1 MVRRRQI
8 IKGRDRMSNLNI
20 AVHTPA
26 LLGEGPSW
34 DAEHNRLL
42 WVDIES
48 YKVHVYDP
56 ETGRD
61 QAYDVGE
68 HVGAVVPYRGDE
80 VVVALRSGF
89 HTCHLLTGEMKAIED
104 PESDKDT
111 NRFNDGKCD
120 ALGRFWAGTMS
131 MNNESKAGSFY
142 CLEEGKPVRTMFRD
156 VSTSNGLG
164 WSPDEQSMYYIDT
177 PTRSIDRFDFDLEAG
192 DISNRTSVISV
203 PEDFGFPDGMTVDS
217 EGMLWVAHWGGGR
230 VTRWNPHSGELLQ
243 QIEVPAD
250 QVTSCCFGGPDL
262 EDLFI
267 TTART
272 GISEERLAETPNAG
286 SVFVIR
292 PGVKGQQT
300 HAYGRVSQA

>member
-1 MVRRRQI
+1 
-8 IKGRDRMSNLNI
+8 MSDLNI

-48 YKVHVYDP
+48 YKVHVYIP
-56 ETGRD
+56 ATGEDRT
-61 QAYDVGE
+61 YDVGE
-68 HVGAVVPYRGDE
+68 HVGAVVPYHGDE

-89 HTCHLLTGEMKAIED
+89 HTYNLLTGDLQPIED
-104 PESDKDT
+104 PEKGKDN

-131 MNNESKAGSFY
+131 MNNESKAGAFY
-142 CLEEGKPVRTMFRD
+142 CLEEGQPVRTLFRD

-164 WSPDEQSMYYIDT
+164 WSPDQRKMYYIDT
-177 PTRSIDRFDFDLEAG
+177 PTRSIDRFDFDLAAG
-192 DISNRTSVISV
+192 VITNRTSVIAI
-203 PEDFGFPDGMTVDS
+203 PEEFGYPDGMTVDS

-230 VTRWNPHSGELLQ
+230 VTRWNPHTAELLQ

-262 EDLFI
+262 EDLYI
-267 TTART
+267 TTARI
-272 GISEERLAETPNAG
+272 GIQEERLMETPNAG
-286 SVFVIR
+286 SLFVIK
-292 PGVKGQQT
+292 PGVKGQKTYAFGGGAQSDT
-300 HAYGRVSQA
+300 N

>member
-1 MVRRRQI
+1 
-8 IKGRDRMSNLNI
+8 MSDVTV
-20 AVHTPA
+20 AVQTPA

-34 DAEHNRLL
+34 DAENNRLL

-48 YKVHVYDP
+48 FKVHVYDP
-56 ETGRD
+56 ATGQD

-89 HTCHLLTGEMKAIED
+89 HTYHLLTSELQAIED
-104 PESDKDT
+104 PEQDKDT

-120 ALGRFWAGTMS
+120 AKGRFWAGTMS
-131 MNNESKAGSFY
+131 MNNESKAGSLY
-142 CLEEGKPVRTMFRD
+142 CLEQGQPVRTMVQG

-164 WSPDEQSMYYIDT
+164 WSPDRQTMYYIDT
-177 PTRSIDRFDFDLEAG
+177 PTRSIDRFDFDLTAG
-192 DISNRTSVISV
+192 TIQNRTSVIHIA
-203 PEDFGFPDGMTVDS
+203 EEFGFPDGMTVDG

-230 VTRWNPHSGELLQ
+230 VTRWNPHTSELLQ

-262 EDLFI
+262 EELYI
-267 TTART
+267 TTARI
-272 GISEERLAETPNAG
+272 GIKEERLKETPDAG
-286 SVFVIR
+286 SLFVIR
-292 PGVKGQQT
+292 PGVKGQET
-300 HAYGRVSQA
+300 HTYGSQK

>member
-1 MVRRRQI
+1 
-8 IKGRDRMSNLNI
+8 MSNVTV
-20 AVHTPA
+20 AVQTPA

-34 DAEHNRLL
+34 DAENNRLL

-48 YKVHVYDP
+48 FKVHVYDP
-56 ETGRD
+56 ATGQD

-89 HTCHLLTGEMKAIED
+89 YTYHLHTGELLAIED
-104 PESDKDT
+104 PEQNKDT

-120 ALGRFWAGTMS
+120 AQGRFWAGTMS
-131 MNNESKAGSFY
+131 MNNESKAGSLY
-142 CLEEGKPVRTMFRD
+142 CLEQGQPVRTMVQG

-164 WSPDEQSMYYIDT
+164 WSPDRQTMYYIDT
-177 PTRSIDRFDFDLEAG
+177 PTRSIDRFDFDLTAG
-192 DISNRTSVISV
+192 TIHNRTSVIHI
-203 PEDFGFPDGMTVDS
+203 PEEFGFPDGMTVDG

-230 VTRWNPHSGELLQ
+230 VTRWNPHTSELLQ

-262 EDLFI
+262 EELYI
-267 TTART
+267 TTARI
-272 GISEERLAETPNAG
+272 GIKEERLKETPDAG
-286 SVFVIR
+286 SLFVIR
-292 PGVKGQQT
+292 PGVKGQET
-300 HAYGRVSQA
+300 HAYGSQK